1 VPSARTCV
9 KKHFKELRRMIQ
21 LKGIAAAPGIS
32 IGSAYKIGKEEFVI
46 PKKDIL
52 EEEIPLQIQLF
63 EEALIKTRRE
73 IIELQKRISSDMGQ
87 EEALI
92 FDAHLLVLEDRML
105 IEEVIS
111 RLKKEKVCVSYIF
124 SEVLKKYI
132 DVFSR
137 IEDEYLRERISD
149 INDVG
154 KRVLRHLL
162 GTERRSLANL
172 KERVV
177 VVAHDLS
184 PSDTAA
190 MHKESVFAFVT
201 DIGGKTS
208 HTAIMAKSLE
218 IPAVVGVQE
227 ATTKIKPQDILI
239 VDGSMGIVIVN
250 PDEDTLRVYRE
261 EGERLK
267 GVAAHFLLAKDLDA
281 VTLDNK
287 TVEIFANIEF
297 PDEVPSVKLHGAQGI
312 GLYRTEFFYMN
323 RKDLPTEEEH
333 YQAYKYVA
341 EEMKPRSVIVRTLDL
356 GGDKFLSQFEIP
368 RDMQPFLGWRAIRF
382 CLARPDIFKLQL
394 RAILRASVHGN
405 LKLMY
410 PMISGVEE
418 LQQANKILGEAKEEL
433 RLKGIPFNND
443 IKIGAMIEV
452 PSAAMT
458 ADILAEEA
466 DFFSIGT
473 NDLIQYSLAVDRVNE
488 KVAYLYEPAHPAV
501 LRLIKNIIEA
511 AHSANIKVGMCGEM
525 AGDPSFA
532 LILLG
537 LGLDEFSMPP
547 QVIPELK
554 YIIRCV
560 TFKQAHE
567 IASRALRLSTG
578 KEVEEFSQMRLR
590 EILKK

>member
-1 VPSARTCV
+1 
-9 KKHFKELRRMIQ
+9 MIQ
-21 LKGIAAAPGIS
+21 LKGIAAASGIS
-32 IGSAYKIGKEEFVI
+32 IGPVYKLGKEEFVI
-46 PKKDIL
+46 ASSAITWED
-52 EEEIPLQIQLF
+52 IPLQIQLF

-87 EEALI
+87 EEAQI

-111 RLKKEKVCVSYIF
+111 RLKKEQINVAFIF

-132 DVFSR
+132 SVFSK
-137 IEDEYLRERISD
+137 IEDEYLKERIAD

-154 KRVLRHLL
+154 KRILRNLL
-162 GTERRSLANL
+162 GKEKKILSDL
-172 KERVV
+172 KERVII
-177 VVAHDLS
+177 VAHDLS

-190 MHKESVFAFVT
+190 LFKENVAAFVT

-218 IPAVVGVQE
+218 IPAVVGLEGITAKV
-227 ATTKIKPQDILI
+227 TPGDILI
-239 VDGSMGIVIVN
+239 VDGSTGVVIIN
-250 PDEDTLRVYRE
+250 PDEQTLNNYAQE
-261 EGERLK
+261 LIKLK
-267 GVAAHFLLAKDLDA
+267 GIADIFLSVKDLPA
-281 VTLDNK
+281 VTIDGR
-287 TVEIFANIEF
+287 TVLINSNIEF
-297 PDEVPSVKLHGAQGI
+297 PDEVPSAKLHGTEGI

-323 RKDLPTEEEH
+323 RKDSPTEEEH

-341 EEMKPRSVIVRTLDL
+341 EEMNGHSVVIRTLDL
-356 GGDKFLSQFEIP
+356 GGDKFLSQFKIP
-368 RDMQPFLGWRAIRF
+368 QEMRPFLGWRAIRF

-394 RAILRASVHGN
+394 RAILRASAHGN

-418 LQQANKILGEAKEEL
+418 LRQANRFLFEAKDEL
-433 RLKGIPFNND
+433 RQKGLNFND
-443 IKIGAMIEV
+443 KIEVGVMIEI

-458 ADILAEEA
+458 ADILAKEA

-473 NDLIQYSLAVDRVNE
+473 NDLIQYSLAVDRGNE

-501 LRLIKNIIEA
+501 LRLIKNVIDS
-511 AHSANIKVGMCGEM
+511 AHLAKIKVAMCGEM
-525 AGDPSFA
+525 AGEPSLA

-554 YIIRCV
+554 YIIRSV
-560 TFKQAHE
+560 KFKAAQE
-567 IASRALRLSTG
+567 IARKALELSTG
-578 KEVEEFSQMRLR
+578 TEIEEFVRNKLA
-590 EILKK
+590 EILK

>member
-1 VPSARTCV
+1 
-9 KKHFKELRRMIQ
+9 MIQ
-21 LKGIAAAPGIS
+21 LKGIAAAGGIS
-32 IGSAYKIGKEEFVI
+32 IGTAYKLGSEEFVVLREAI
-46 PKKDIL
+46 SWVD
-52 EEEIPLQIQLF
+52 IPLQIQLF

-87 EEALI
+87 EEAQI

-111 RLKKEKVCVSYIF
+111 RLKKEQLNVAFIF

-132 DVFSR
+132 SVFSR
-137 IEDEYLRERISD
+137 IEDEYLKERTAD

-154 KRVLRHLL
+154 KRILRNLL
-162 GTERRSLANL
+162 G
-172 KERVV
+172 KEKRGLEDIKDKAII
-177 VVAHDLS
+177 VAHDLS

-190 MHKESVFAFVT
+190 MHTKNVAGFVT

-218 IPAVVGVQE
+218 IPAVVGLEGV
-227 ATTKIKPQDILI
+227 TVKVNTGDILI
-239 VDGSMGIVIVN
+239 VDGSMGIVIVD
-250 PDEDTLRVYRE
+250 PDEATLNSYQQKLE
-261 EGERLK
+261 KLK
-267 GVAAHFLLAKDLDA
+267 GIAEKFLLVKDLLA
-281 VTLDNK
+281 VTIDGR
-287 TVEIFANIEF
+287 TVLINANIEF
-297 PDEVPSVKLHGAQGI
+297 PDEVPSVKLHGGEGI

-323 RKDLPTEEEH
+323 RKDSPSEEEH

-341 EEMKPRSVIVRTLDL
+341 EEMNPHSVVIRTLDI
-356 GGDKFLSQFEIP
+356 GGDKFLSQFTIP
-368 RDMQPFLGWRAIRF
+368 HEMQPFLGWRAIRF

-394 RAILRASVHGN
+394 RAILRASVHGD

-418 LQQANKILGEAKEEL
+418 LRQANHLLEEAKEEL
-433 RLKGIPFNND
+433 RKNGLKFND
-443 IKIGAMIEV
+443 KIKVGVMIEV

-458 ADILAEEA
+458 ADILAKEA

-473 NDLIQYSLAVDRVNE
+473 NDLIQYSLAVDRSNE

-501 LRLIKNIIEA
+501 LRLVKSIIDA
-511 AHSANIKVGMCGEM
+511 AHQANIKVAMCGEM
-525 AGDPSFA
+525 AGEPFLA

-547 QVIPELK
+547 QIIPELK
-554 YIIRCV
+554 YIIRAV
-560 TFKQAHE
+560 GFKTAQE
-567 IASRALRLSTG
+567 IASQAMGLSTG
-578 KEVEEFSQMRLR
+578 KEVEEFAQDRLA
-590 EILKK
+590 EILK